1 MEGLIIREM
10 SMEDYS
16 TVIELWREY
25 DLPYKPGGRD
35 HPDAIER
42 EMKRDQ
48 NSFLVAE
55 VEGRIVGSVLVTH
68 DGRKGWINRLAV
80 HQEYR
85 RRGIGGALVS
95 EAENWLIEQGIGI
108 FACLIEGDNP
118 LSAEVLEK
126 LGYDKFEGV
135 SYFTKRIRPDI

>member
-1 MEGLIIREM
+1 
-10 SMEDYS
+10 
-16 TVIELWREY
+16 
-25 DLPYKPGGRD
+25 
-35 HPDAIER
+35 
-42 EMKRDQ
+42 MKRDQ

-80 HQEYR
+80 HREYR

-126 LGYDKFEGV
+126 LGLSDQDMVALAEALESERSQVEDFLEV
-135 SYFTKRIRPDI
+135 LS